1 MQRLMARRQRMNN
14 RGILVILSGFA
25 GSGKGTIIKELME
38 KYDDYVLSVSATTRS
53 PREGEIEGVHYFF
66 KTEEEFKK
74 MIAEGELLEYANYVG
89 NYYGTPRA
97 YVKEQLAAGKN
108 VILEIE
114 TEGALNIKRE
124 YPDAVLVFVM
134 PPSVEEIHNRLKHRG
149 TETDEVIDR
158 RMKKAGLE
166 ITVVDRYDYLMIN
179 DVLSESVELFNAI
192 VSSQRMAV
200 SRNRDYINDKKKEFE
215 DYLSRK
221 Q

>member
-1 MQRLMARRQRMNN
+1 MNES
-14 RGILVILSGFA
+14 GILIVLSGFA
-25 GSGKGTIIKELME
+25 GSGKGTIVKEVLD
-38 KYDDYVLSVSATTRS
+38 KYDNYVLSVSATTRA
-53 PREGEIEGVHYFF
+53 PREGEQEGVHYFF

-74 MIAEGELLEYANYVG
+74 MISDGELLEYANYVG

-97 YVKEQLAAGKN
+97 YVKEMLAAGKN

-134 PPSVEEIHNRLKHRG
+134 PPSVEEIHNRLVKRG
-149 TETDEVIDR
+149 TETEEVIGK
-158 RMKKAGLE
+158 RMRKAGLE

-192 VSSQRMAV
+192 VCCQKMAV
-200 SRNRDYINDKKKEFE
+200 ARNRDYINDKKREFE
-215 DYLSRK
+215 EYLGRK
-221 Q
+221 KEI

>member
-1 MQRLMARRQRMNN
+1 MRDK
-14 RGILVILSGFA
+14 GILIILSGFA
-25 GSGKGTIIKELME
+25 GSGKGTIIRELLK
-38 KYDDYVLSVSATTRS
+38 KYDNYALSVSATTRA
-53 PREGEIEGVHYFF
+53 PREGEVEGVHYFF
-66 KTEEEFKK
+66 KTEEQFKE
-74 MIAEGELLEYANYVG
+74 MIAQGELLEYANYVG

-97 YVKEQLAAGKN
+97 YVKEQLASGKN

-134 PPSVEEIHNRLKHRG
+134 PPSVEEIHNRLKNRG
-149 TETDEVIDR
+149 TETEEVIEK

-179 DVLSESVELFNAI
+179 DVLEESVELFNAI
-192 VSSQRMAV
+192 VESQHMAV

-215 DYLSRK
+215 EYLSRK
-221 Q
+221 KEN